1 MNINRKSVILA
12 QSGID
17 YRTERMYTCDV
28 CGYQT
33 ERRYNYLRHQETHKE
48 EGTSEEEAGTSE
60 EEASEKSFSESEESG
75 EEEESLEYEDGDVWD
90 GVMETSFDNL
100 KEFDSLVDEC
110 DSMDRQGPSRNTG

>member
-48 EGTSEEEAGTSE
+48 EETSEEEAGTSE

-75 EEEESLEYEDGDVWD
+75 EEGEYEDGDVWD

-100 KEFDSLVDEC
+100 KGEFDNLVDEYVTAWT
-110 DSMDRQGPSRNTG
+110 DRDQAVIRAR